1 MGRLGF
7 LLLFFF
13 FAPGSPTGASFFL
26 RDGDTE
32 DPEDNSTLWAA
43 STVPGSGA
51 LVEQEEVE
59 ATEREASLFFLEAE
73 AEEAEAEALE
83 APVEE
88 APVDFFFPLADFDL
102 ALADR
107 FGDWGLEEE
116 DCAPEAEPG
125 FDLDLVRTAFFLH
138 TGGSCCC
145 G

>member
-1 MGRLGF
+1 M
-7 LLLFFF
+7 
-13 FAPGSPTGASFFL
+13 
-26 RDGDTE
+26 
-32 DPEDNSTLWAA
+32 
-43 STVPGSGA
+43 
-51 LVEQEEVE
+51 EQEEVE

-83 APVEE
+83 APVAE
-88 APVDFFFPLADFDL
+88 APADFFFPLADFDL

-107 FGDWGLEEE
+107 LGDWGLEEE
-116 DCAPEAEPG
+116 DCAPEPEPG